1 MIERHIT
8 FNVHPDKTQEF
19 ERFFA
24 QEYRPPVTLVP
35 GFVACDLLREIERPD
50 RYQMVFRWEQADAAV
65 AWRTSDVHQDL
76 VHGDR
81 RLHHGRLSAAGAGAV
96 TGEAGERRA

>member
-24 QEYRPPVTLVP
+24 QDYRPPVTLVP

-65 AWRTSDVHQDL
+65 AWRTSDVHQALQPALTAL
-76 VHGDR
+76 V
-81 RLHHGRLSAAGAGAV
+81 SSMEIVAYTTVA
-96 TGEAGERRA
+96 